1 MNWWGA
7 ISMTNYISA
16 DLRRIFRKQI
26 FLCAFGAF
34 AGCFVLLVF
43 IYFNPSFTA
52 EMYVSK
58 MTSFMSFFPLVVGL
72 LTFLSVY
79 ADDFKCRSM
88 QIAIG
93 YGMPRWRIIFAKLL
107 ESTVLL
113 LATAAGMAV
122 LLAAA
127 SLLLGLAP
135 TSQQMASLV
144 LTAAAEFLRA
154 LGYIAISAVVVF
166 LTQNATGGTILYVL
180 LSSKSVY
187 IILTML
193 LGQDFLLG
201 TVGDLT
207 EYLYTALLYTCKTGL
222 IQGGQPYVSLIFALF
237 VYVALP
243 TIISAIGF
251 RKKEL
256 EF

>member
-1 MNWWGA
+1 MN
-7 ISMTNYISA
+7 NYIGA
-16 DLRRIFRKQI
+16 DLRRIFRKQS
-26 FLCAFGAF
+26 FLRAFGAF
-34 AGCFVLLVF
+34 AGCFAILVF
-43 IYFNPSFTA
+43 IYFDPNFTA

-93 YGMPRWRIIFAKLL
+93 CGMPRGRIIFAKLL
-107 ESTVLL
+107 ESAVLL
-113 LATAAGMAV
+113 LATAAVMAV
-122 LLAAA
+122 LLVIAP
-127 SLLLGLAP
+127 LLLGLTP

-144 LTAAAEFLRA
+144 LTAGAEPLRA
-154 LGYIAISAVVVF
+154 LGYGAISAVAVF

-180 LSSKSVY
+180 LSSKTVY
-187 IILTML
+187 IIATML
-193 LGQDFLLG
+193 LGQDFLRN

-207 EYLYTALLYTCKTGL
+207 KYLYTAMLYTCKANL
-222 IQGGQPYVSLIFALF
+222 VQGGQPFICMSFALLI
-237 VYVALP
+237 YVMLP
-243 TIISAIGF
+243 TVISVVGF

>member
-1 MNWWGA
+1 
-7 ISMTNYISA
+7 MTNYIAA
-16 DLRRIFRKQI
+16 DLRRIFRKQS
-26 FLCAFGAF
+26 FLWAFGAF
-34 AGCFVLLVF
+34 AGCFAILVF

-52 EMYVSK
+52 EMYISK

-93 YGMPRWRIIFAKLL
+93 YGMPRGRIILAKLL
-107 ESTVLL
+107 ESAVLL

-122 LLAAA
+122 LLAGAP
-127 SLLLGLAP
+127 LLLGLAP

-144 LTAAAEFLRA
+144 LTAAAELLRA
-154 LGYIAISAVVVF
+154 LGYGAISAVAVF

-180 LSSKSVY
+180 LSSKTVY
-187 IILTML
+187 IIATML
-193 LGQDFLLG
+193 LGQDFLRN

-207 EYLYTALLYTCKTGL
+207 KYLYTSMLYTCKADL
-222 IQGGQPYVSLIFALF
+222 VQGGQPYISLM
-237 VYVALP
+237 VALLVYIVLP
-243 TIISAIGF
+243 TVISVVGF

>member
-1 MNWWGA
+1 M
-7 ISMTNYISA
+7 INYIGA
-16 DLRRIFRKQI
+16 DLRRIFRKQS
-26 FLCAFGAF
+26 FRWAFGAF
-34 AGCFVLLVF
+34 VGCFAILVF
-43 IYFNPSFTA
+43 IYWSPSFTA

-58 MTSFMSFFPLVVGL
+58 MTSFMSFFSLVVGL

-93 YGMPRWRIIFAKLL
+93 YGMPRGRIVFAKLL
-107 ESTVLL
+107 ESATLL
-113 LATAAGMAV
+113 LATVACMVV
-122 LLAAA
+122 LLIAAP
-127 SLLLGLAP
+127 LLLGLAP

-154 LGYIAISAVVVF
+154 LGYVAISAVVVF

-193 LGQDFLLG
+193 LGQDFLLS

-207 EYLYTALLYTCKTGL
+207 EYLYTAMLYTCKADL
-222 IQGGQPYVSLIFALF
+222 VQGGQPYICLSFALLI
-237 VYVALP
+237 YVVLP
-243 TIISAIGF
+243 MVISVVGF

>member
-1 MNWWGA
+1 MN
-7 ISMTNYISA
+7 NYIGA
-16 DLRRIFRKQI
+16 DLRRIFRKQS
-26 FLCAFGAF
+26 FRWAFGAF

-43 IYFNPSFTA
+43 IYWGPSFTA

-93 YGMPRWRIIFAKLL
+93 YGMPRGRIIFAKLL
-107 ESTVLL
+107 ESAVLL
-113 LATAAGMAV
+113 LATAACMAV
-122 LLAAA
+122 LLTAAP
-127 SLLLGLAP
+127 LLLGLTP

-144 LTAAAEFLRA
+144 LTAGAELLRA
-154 LGYIAISAVVVF
+154 LGYGAISAVAVF

-180 LSSKSVY
+180 LSSKTVY
-187 IILTML
+187 IIATML

-207 EYLYTALLYTCKTGL
+207 KYLYTVMLYTCKADL
-222 IQGGQPYVSLIFALF
+222 VQGGQPYICLSFALLI
-237 VYVALP
+237 YVVLP
-243 TIISAIGF
+243 TIISVVGF

>member
-1 MNWWGA
+1 MN
-7 ISMTNYISA
+7 NYIGA
-16 DLRRIFRKQI
+16 DLRRIFRKQS
-26 FLCAFGAF
+26 FLWAFGAF
-34 AGCFVLLVF
+34 AGCFAILVF

-93 YGMPRWRIIFAKLL
+93 YGMPRGRIIFAKLL
-107 ESTVLL
+107 ESAVLL
-113 LATAAGMAV
+113 LATATGMTI
-122 LLAAA
+122 LLIAAP
-127 SLLLGLAP
+127 LLLGFAP

-144 LTAAAEFLRA
+144 LTAGAELLRA
-154 LGYIAISAVVVF
+154 LGYGAISAVAVF

-180 LSSKSVY
+180 LSSKTVY
-187 IILTML
+187 IIATML
-193 LGQDFLLG
+193 LEQGFLLS

-207 EYLYTALLYTCKTGL
+207 KYLYTAMLYACKADL
-222 IQGGQPYVSLIFALF
+222 VQGGQPYFCLSFALLF
-237 VYVALP
+237 YVALP
-243 TIISAIGF
+243 TIISAVGF

>member
-1 MNWWGA
+1 MN
-7 ISMTNYISA
+7 NYISA
-16 DLRRIFRKQI
+16 DLRRIFRKQS
-26 FLCAFGAF
+26 FLWAFGAF
-34 AGCFVLLVF
+34 AGCFAILVF
-43 IYFNPSFTA
+43 IYWGPSFTA
-52 EMYVSK
+52 EMYASK
-58 MTSFMSFFPLVVGL
+58 MTRFMSFFPLVVGL

-93 YGMPRWRIIFAKLL
+93 YGMPRGRIIFAKLL
-107 ESTVLL
+107 ESAVLL
-113 LATAAGMAV
+113 LTTAACMAV
-122 LLAAA
+122 LLTVAP
-127 SLLLGLAP
+127 LLLGLAP
-135 TSQQMASLV
+135 TAQQITSLV

-154 LGYIAISAVVVF
+154 LGYVAISAVVVF

-187 IILTML
+187 IIATML

-207 EYLYTALLYTCKTGL
+207 KYLYTVMLYTCKSDL
-222 IQGGQPYVSLIFALF
+222 VQGGQPFICLITALLI
-237 VYVALP
+237 YVALP
-243 TIISAIGF
+243 TVISVVGF